1 VQIER
6 SDILATVR
14 RVLAETGLPPEHLEL
29 EITESYIMRQRQQNI
44 RVMEDLRALGV
55 VLAIDGFGTGQS
67 SLSYLKRLPV
77 DKLKIDRYFVMDIPQ
92 DSNDIAITHA
102 ILALGRSLRL
112 TVLAKGVETA
122 EQSGFLKELGCD
134 EAQGYFYSRPVD
146 AASFQMLLTAKYE
159 TAACQHEIAGCPSVM
174 AR

>member
-1 VQIER
+1 MQIER